1 MREPTLTELILWRAE
16 ERAPRPAISWAR
28 AGARQSLSWG
38 ELATQVGD
46 LLVGF
51 DSLEL
56 RPGDVVGILAP
67 NRWEWTALDLAL
79 MGRGAVV
86 LPIDPA
92 WSERRMTRILT
103 HASVRVVCTDDEAA
117 ARRLL
122 DAALPD
128 LRAVVLIDPFR
139 EPVRGALELETI
151 RREGQAVRRARPSL
165 LVERM
170 AAVRPDDVATIIHT
184 GGSTGEPKGVI
195 RTHRNTASR
204 GWALFP
210 WEGDPTD
217 PPGDEDLLLDPLS
230 FCHSAGRWWCHTA
243 LATGRMV
250 AFTSTGTEALS
261 LDELQLLRPT
271 HLATVPR
278 VVLSLQKLLAPH
290 VEGLSDDGA
299 FRERLRSLVGGR
311 LRRICWGGGPLIPS
325 AKAFFEDRGGIA
337 LACGYGGTEAGI
349 VAIQDDVRRFGTA
362 GQPHGAAVRISDGEI
377 LVRGPGVSP
386 GYFANPEATA
396 RARVAGGW
404 WRTGDLGRFDELGNL
419 VILGRAN
426 AMFTCNEGTNID
438 PVELEQLLESE
449 PLIREAILVGNRRPY
464 LAALLVLDRERL
476 AADAPGADGGAV
488 QELIAG
494 RIARMNEALE
504 AYEQVRRFAV
514 VEAFPPTVRQ
524 VTIANKIRIDREAV
538 EQTFRA
544 EIEALYSNA

>member
-1 MREPTLTELILWRAE
+1 MREPTLTQLILWRAE
-16 ERAPRPAISWAR
+16 ERAAHPAIHWVR
-28 AGARQSLSWG
+28 AGRRQSLSWS
-38 ELATQVGD
+38 ELAAEVGD

-51 DSLEL
+51 DHLAL

-79 MGRGAVV
+79 MGRGAIV

-92 WSERRMTRILT
+92 WSERRMARILT
-103 HASVRVVCTDDEAA
+103 HASVRVVCTDDEVV

-122 DAALPD
+122 AASLPELSAVVMIDPPREPIAGTVELAAL
-128 LRAVVLIDPFR
+128 
-139 EPVRGALELETI
+139 
-151 RREGQAVRRARPSL
+151 RRIGQEARRARPSL
-165 LVERM
+165 LDERM
-170 AAVRPDDVATIIHT
+170 AVVRPHDVATIIHT

-217 PPGDEDLLLDPLS
+217 PNGDDDLLLDPLS

-261 LDELQLLRPT
+261 LEELQLIQPT

-290 VEGLSDDGA
+290 VDALTEDGA
-299 FRERLRSLVGGR
+299 FRERVRALVGGR
-311 LRRICWGGGPLIPS
+311 LRRICWGGGPLIAS

-349 VAIQDDVRRFGTA
+349 VALQDDVRRFGTA
-362 GQPHGAAVRISDGEI
+362 GQPHGAAVRIADGEI

-396 RARVAGGW
+396 RAQAGGGW

-419 VILGRAN
+419 VILGRAS

-438 PVELEQLLESE
+438 PAELEQLLESE
-449 PLIREAILVGNRRPY
+449 PYIREAILVGNRRPY

-476 AADAPGADGGAV
+476 AADAPSADSDAIRA
-488 QELIAG
+488 LLSG
-494 RIARMNEALE
+494 RITRMNEALE
-504 AYEQVRRFAV
+504 AYEQVRRFAIV
-514 VEAFPPTVRQ
+514 DGFPPTVRQ

-538 EQTFRA
+538 EKTFRD
-544 EIEALYSNA
+544 EIEALYS